1 MKVAINFSS
10 YIKIFENTAFGYVA
24 EVPKF
29 TSEWKTLEQVYFL
42 RAVECLSSFDIQIS
56 ITLAIF
62 WEKLQNDTF

>member
-1 MKVAINFSS
+1 M
-10 YIKIFENTAFGYVA
+10 AFGDVA